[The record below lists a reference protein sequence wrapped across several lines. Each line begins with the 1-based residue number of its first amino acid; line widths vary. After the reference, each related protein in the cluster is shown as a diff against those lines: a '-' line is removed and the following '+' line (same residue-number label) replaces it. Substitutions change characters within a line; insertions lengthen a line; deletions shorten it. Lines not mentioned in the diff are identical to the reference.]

1 MTGVCP
7 PPVIYGEP
15 LPLFDSNRGANSSP
29 RDTYGL
35 GGRPALRDPCRPS
48 AAGCLELVSPGPGQT
63 DFGRIDISTVKDAL
77 ESYMM
82 TPIPGNPP
90 YQRIWAGKSSCRA
103 AVCVPFPR
111 NF

>member
-1 MTGVCP
+1 MTGVP
-7 PPVIYGEP
+7 DLLRVIYGEP
-15 LPLFDSNRGANSSP
+15 LPHRGPIAGQTFRQGTPWARGIASFARALSRKCCELPRAN
-29 RDTYGL
+29 L
-35 GGRPALRDPCRPS
+35 
-48 AAGCLELVSPGPGQT
+48 PGPGQS